1 MGIVF
6 FQFVID
12 DFQVISDTN
21 PIDKGKIIANKA
33 EKLALCIEDREYYLL
48 KTEAVTVDEYA
59 KLSLSSENTDDS
71 HISPLSSNHCDDSL
85 LTTVSDESECTTAVH
100 VYDLSKRE
108 TKILRHDIIK
118 RSRNPIGGD
127 LKDPFDSLGNC
138 CGSTNDQNSQDG
150 SKAVLESTPKH
161 FSNCVSETI
170 ETGEIKSIGATIQLR
185 SVHLNCSPRKFEMDN
200 VQLINNTLG
209 TGEDEKDVDELLLN
223 DNHDQVMA
231 ENIETDTIAA
241 SERLI
246 ESERNNV
253 YVESDYDT
261 RKTHKYL
268 ENNNTAY
275 ETYSSQKF
283 EQPKD
288 NECNISSVENRD
300 DCALSH
306 DPIVDKTIEVSDLSN
321 FSEEISFRKPTDEI
335 HLFKHVQDYARNSD
349 IMVQVSEHKE
359 KSVIEEDVISLL
371 PSVKALAQTFSQDV
385 NKDVSK
391 LLHRPTV
398 RVMSKDNSLFIPT
411 ICFLHIFF
419 RQHGV
424 SHSMVTMKKVSEA
437 IKMLKPVAHHLTR
450 LCHVSITRIIP

>member
-1 MGIVF
+1 MFI
-6 FQFVID
+6 FQFGIG
-12 DFQVISDTN
+12 DFQVLSDTN
-21 PIDKGKIIANKA
+21 PVDKVKIIANKA

-59 KLSLSSENTDDS
+59 KISLSSENTDDS
-71 HISPLSSNHCDDSL
+71 HIPPLSLNHCDDSL

-150 SKAVLESTPKH
+150 SKSVLKLTLQDI
-161 FSNCVSETI
+161 SNCVSETI
-170 ETGEIKSIGATIQLR
+170 KTDEIKSIQATVQLR
-185 SVHLNCSPRKFEMDN
+185 SVHLNCSPRKLEMDN
-200 VQLINNTLG
+200 VQLISNRLG
-209 TGEDEKDVDELLLN
+209 TGGEDEKDVNELLLN
-223 DNHDQVMA
+223 DNHYQVMA
-231 ENIETDTIAA
+231 ENIETDAIAA
-241 SERLI
+241 TKKLI

-253 YVESDYDT
+253 CVESDYDA
-261 RKTHKYL
+261 RKTHEYV
-268 ENNNTAY
+268 ENNETAY
-275 ETYSSQKF
+275 ETYPSEKF

-288 NECNISSVENRD
+288 NEYNISSVENRD
-300 DCALSH
+300 DGAFSY
-306 DPIVDKTIEVSDLSN
+306 DPIVDKNIEISDLSD
-321 FSEEISFRKPTDEI
+321 FSQEI
-335 HLFKHVQDYARNSD
+335 HPFKHVQDYARSSE

-385 NKDVSK
+385 NRNVSR

-398 RVMSKDNSLFIPT
+398 RVMSKDNSLFIPA
-411 ICFLHIFF
+411 INFCIFSLGNMASVL
-419 RQHGV
+419 QW
-424 SHSMVTMKKVSEA
+424 
-437 IKMLKPVAHHLTR
+437 
-450 LCHVSITRIIP
+450 